1 MSPRLRVF
9 GFYETVEI
17 IVRVVNA
24 SALRYWYSAKTWG
37 GWGRCEGVQVLHC
50 QMETVVSKLSMI
62 PNLLIM
68 RLAYG

>member
-1 MSPRLRVF
+1 MLLPCDIGILLKH
-9 GFYETVEI
+9 G
-17 IVRVVNA
+17 
-24 SALRYWYSAKTWG
+24 G